1 MNEIRIIE
9 KKAQIKI
16 LYHCLDRFC
25 NGELPEAGRK
35 AVKSLIANLIN
46 EINDTIKSE
55 GSATNDSGNSHN

>member
-1 MNEIRIIE
+1 MNRIIE

-46 EINDTIKSE
+46 EINDTLTAQNTTSDRH
-55 GSATNDSGNSHN
+55 SDN

>member
-1 MNEIRIIE
+1 MNINE

-16 LYHCLDRFC
+16 LYHLLDRLC

-46 EINDTIKSE
+46 EINDTLTAQDNS
-55 GSATNDSGNSHN
+55 TNNSKHCDN

>member
-1 MNEIRIIE
+1 MSIIE

-35 AVKSLIANLIN
+35 AIKSLIANLIN
-46 EINDTIKSE
+46 EINDTLT
-55 GSATNDSGNSHN
+55 AQNTTSGNVRHSDN